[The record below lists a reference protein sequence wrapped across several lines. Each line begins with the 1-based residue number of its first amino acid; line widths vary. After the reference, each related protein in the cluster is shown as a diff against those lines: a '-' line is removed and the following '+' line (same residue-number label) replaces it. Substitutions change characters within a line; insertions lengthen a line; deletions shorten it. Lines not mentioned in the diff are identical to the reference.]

1 MSIVKERE
9 AAAKAKAAQRA
20 EDQRTLRGTASMVPG
35 FRLLNV
41 PCPVCHARPDQ
52 ECALT
57 VGVHQLR
64 KDILFRRLRGS
75 GHRR

>member
-1 MSIVKERE
+1 MPIVKERE

-41 PCPVCHARPDQ
+41 SCPACQARP
-52 ECALT
+52 
-57 VGVHQLR
+57 
-64 KDILFRRLRGS
+64 RRR
-75 GHRR
+75 